1 MGKMWIFGG
10 YKDYIRQLASVGKC
24 GLKSQGRLTFN
35 LTHGAANTVDRLNGA
50 QSALLC
56 FNDRSP
62 TVCHS

>member
-10 YKDYIRQLASVGKC
+10 YKDYIRQLAPVGKG
-24 GLKSQGRLTFN
+24 GLKSQGKLPFDLKQGT
-35 LTHGAANTVDRLNGA
+35 ANTVDRLNGV

-56 FNDRSP
+56 FNSDSP